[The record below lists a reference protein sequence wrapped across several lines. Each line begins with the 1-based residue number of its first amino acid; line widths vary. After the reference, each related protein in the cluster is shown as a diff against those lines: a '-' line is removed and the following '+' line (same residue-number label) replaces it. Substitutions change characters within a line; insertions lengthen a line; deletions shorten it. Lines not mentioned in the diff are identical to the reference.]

1 MKNFK
6 LIRPLLFCGLAF
18 LIFSLSLFPGC
29 GAYRFQDINVPD
41 SIKTVKINFI
51 ENHASY
57 INPQLSPALTD
68 RLKQKI
74 TNQTK
79 LSQTNDESKA
89 NWVISG
95 EVTEYY
101 TSTSGVTSENGKST
115 TSLNRLNISVKIT
128 KNEANK
134 DPVDYTVSRQ
144 FDYPSNQP
152 LQRAEQV
159 LLDEMIRGLTDDI
172 FNRLF
177 SEW

>member
-1 MKNFK
+1 MKNFR
-6 LIRPLLFCGLAF
+6 LIRPLVFCSFAF
-18 LIFSLSLFPGC
+18 LIFSFSLFPGC
-29 GAYRFQDINVPD
+29 KVYRFQDITVPD
-41 SIKTVKINFI
+41 SIRTIKINFI

-57 INPQLSPALTD
+57 VNPQFSPALTD
-68 RLKQKI
+68 KLKQKI
-74 TNQTK
+74 TSQTK
-79 LSQTNDESKA
+79 LSQTNDEAKA
-89 NWVISG
+89 DWVISG

-101 TSTSGVTSENGKST
+101 TSTSGVTSQNGKST
-115 TSLNRLNISVKIT
+115 TSINRLNISIKIT

-152 LQRAEQV
+152 LQAAEAV